1 MRIAV
6 DAIEAT
12 KEDYGFIEERITA
25 IEVDTV
31 ELTGLTG
38 ELKDVSMLTIEIEN
52 NLKRK
57 ILIKKSELKVF
68 VEFLKEQLKDC

>member
-12 KEDYGFIEERITA
+12 KEDFGFVEERITA

-31 ELTGLTG
+31 ELIGLTDK
-38 ELKDVSMLTIEIEN
+38 LKDFSMLTIEIEN

-68 VEFLKEQLKDC
+68 VEFLKKQLEEI